1 MPSCWWVISL
11 AFSYCHSCK
20 YSMYL
25 ILLKIEFLIP
35 SFAKDKKHK
44 IMFYRAKADKKR
56 EKGGGEIVK
65 NRTFIMSHIQSVV
78 CWYIFLLF
86 LMFRGVCSLV
96 SSGMVSSCRS
106 LSDHDWTFLF
116 QLMIFVCGLRV
127 LVRVYL
133 RLVFFIFSLPLF
145 FSCKCML
152 LFCNYISSFFLD
164 LFFPL
169 VPRVS

>member
-1 MPSCWWVISL
+1 
-11 AFSYCHSCK
+11 
-20 YSMYL
+20 
-25 ILLKIEFLIP
+25 
-35 SFAKDKKHK
+35 
-44 IMFYRAKADKKR
+44 
-56 EKGGGEIVK
+56 
-65 NRTFIMSHIQSVV
+65 MSHIQSVV

-86 LMFRGVCSLV
+86 LMFWGVCSLV

-169 VPRVS
+169 VPRVSWLWARGYFPGASDWLRGTWDPYFRNLYNRQLGFGWATFFRQRNYRFLTNVLVGQISR